1 MVMHYRKQSTKHMET
16 ITAYKLLRQE
26 ADGLH
31 PLFIDREQCLP
42 IGQWIEARAPDDIA
56 LQYVGTGFALIDLRT
71 QRPLLMQ
78 DNRPRRNQ
86 IVKASHD
93 RCRWVE
99 VTQGKHGR
107 KVYDI
112 GIGSDGQVLRFA
124 HRPGGH
130 LSAEPRLPSVD
141 MTGKVWAEC
150 LIPAND
156 YYIHRVNV
164 SGLTA
169 DHQPLEW
176 YISQKIFIVRLVDS
190 PQINHVKNTTR
201 GT

>member
-1 MVMHYRKQSTKHMET
+1 MET
-16 ITAYKLLRQE
+16 IRVYKLFRQN
-26 ADGLH
+26 DHGILF
-31 PLFIDREQCLP
+31 PLFIDTKKSVP
-42 IGQWIEARAPDDIA
+42 IGEWVQARAPSDEVLKELDEG
-56 LQYVGTGFALIDLRT
+56 YSLIDLPSQTMVAYQRT
-71 QRPLLMQ
+71 QKPH
-78 DNRPRRNQ
+78 RNQ
-86 IVKASHD
+86 VLSASHLQ
-93 RCRWVE
+93 RRWVE
-99 VTQGKHGR
+99 VRTTKRGR

-124 HRPGGH
+124 HRPGWH

-141 MTGKVWAEC
+141 MSGKVWAEC
-150 LIPAND
+150 LIPADD

-190 PQINHVKNTTR
+190 PQINHV
-201 GT
+201 